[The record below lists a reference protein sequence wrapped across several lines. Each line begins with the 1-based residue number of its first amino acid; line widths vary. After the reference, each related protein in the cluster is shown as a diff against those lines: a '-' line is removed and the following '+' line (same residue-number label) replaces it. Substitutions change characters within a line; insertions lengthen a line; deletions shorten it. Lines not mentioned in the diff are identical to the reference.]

1 MPHFRQEQQGVHSM
15 AKGRQRAALAVIIA
29 GILSAVVIRAA
40 RSDDDIASAAGA
52 SHCDAHHTATPAL
65 HTATPGHHHL
75 RHASLAAHHH
85 RRAHVTPE
93 IRAQKPTLRTVAST
107 PPAPA
112 KPARESHPRAALPV
126 IVRPV
131 HHPTWEGGSR
141 LAALLPRASATLPV
155 SSTMVGGMEDVRFSQ
170 TRREVSEARGPPRLG
185 PIAPLPPAFAQR
197 PISSHARVPRSTVLS
212 KVSEPVPVPSAPA
225 HGIEADRFASA
236 PCPGAT
242 AASRRAPESTF
253 AWVDPALPHGR
264 ADVRRLESA
273 TACFSVLSAGGI
285 P

>member
-1 MPHFRQEQQGVHSM
+1 M

-52 SHCDAHHTATPAL
+52 SHCDARHTATAAL
-65 HTATPGHHHL
+65 HTATPAHHHL
-75 RHASLAAHHH
+75 HHASLAAHRH

-93 IRAQKPTLRTVAST
+93 LRAQKPTLRTVAAL

-112 KPARESHPRAALPV
+112 TPPRENHPRAALPV

-155 SSTMVGGMEDVRFSQ
+155 SSTTVGGMEDVRFSQ
-170 TRREVSEARGPPRLG
+170 TLREVIEARGPPRPG
-185 PIAPLPPAFAQR
+185 PIAPFPPAFAQR
-197 PISSHARVPRSTVLS
+197 PMSFRARISRSTFLS
-212 KVSEPVPVPSAPA
+212 NVPIPSTLE
-225 HGIEADRFASA
+225 HGVEAARFAPA
-236 PCPGAT
+236 PCPGMT
-242 AASRRAPESTF
+242 AAACRATEPHF
-253 AWVDPALPHGR
+253 ACVDPALPHGR
-264 ADVRRLESA
+264 AHVRRLESA
-273 TACFSVLSAGGI
+273 TACCSKLSSGGVS
-285 P
+285 

>member
-1 MPHFRQEQQGVHSM
+1 M
-15 AKGRQRAALAVIIA
+15 AKGRQRAALAVIVA

-65 HTATPGHHHL
+65 HTATPAHHHL
-75 RHASLAAHHH
+75 RHAALAAHRH

-93 IRAQKPTLRTVAST
+93 LRARKPTLRTAAST

-112 KPARESHPRAALPV
+112 TPARESHPRAALPV

-141 LAALLPRASATLPV
+141 LAALHPRASATLPV
-155 SSTMVGGMEDVRFSQ
+155 SSTTVDCMEDVRFSQ

-185 PIAPLPPAFAQR
+185 PIAPLPAFAQR
-197 PISSHARVPRSTVLS
+197 PMFFRARIHRSTVLS
-212 KVSEPVPVPSAPA
+212 KVSDPVPVRSAPA
-225 HGIEADRFASA
+225 HGIDADRFASA
-236 PCPGAT
+236 PCPGMT

-264 ADVRRLESA
+264 ANVRRLEGA
-273 TACFSVLSAGGI
+273 TACCSKLSSGGVS
-285 P
+285 